1 METGFAEHYFKSAEK
16 ARETYSRFKVLEP
29 VDVAEAITFLAS
41 PGAVGITGRHLRV
54 CGQSFIGA

>member
-29 VDVAEAITFLAS
+29 VDVAEAVISMLAC
-41 PGAVGITGRHLRV
+41 PPHVQVHDILLRPTD
-54 CGQSFIGA
+54 QPT